1 MVKCPVF
8 EIMYGGAR
16 GGGKTDG
23 MLGKFANKAGRYGE
37 HCIGVFFRRTRED
50 LKEAVERSKQIY
62 APLGAKLVSERQWR
76 FPNGAR
82 LKFEYLDRDKDADN
96 YQGHSYCVAL
106 GTRIRMADGSLREIE
121 RVRPGDMVATLEGAK
136 RVLRTTPPYRA
147 ECVEYEVHGEGRLI
161 GKQVHPATH
170 PVLSIA
176 SGRQKPSDGTRHSGV
191 QLPPAHAPWLSVRPH
206 PDVDQGRGV
215 ESAWLGDVA
224 SDCEGSGGKRP
235 DGQQPLVLSVPVAL
249 AEPWIPKCTTCSGAS
264 IQCRT
269 DDRCGSLL
277 REKYQSGRTA
287 VIQGWQRL
295 CGHGQPLS
303 DRIASIA
310 GDLTAIPWRCALAG
324 SLQVEDWPVG
334 CLLGRRS
341 DGVRLPG
348 RSATGPGDAP
358 SQGDA
363 ARRGRDG
370 SASGETGCI
379 HERTPPLSSEYI
391 HPYSGAR
398 RRQEVPTVL
407 GHAKVRFVGESL
419 VSDLT
424 VEDANHYITECGLI
438 NKNTDVFMEELTHW
452 PDPTP
457 VNKLKATLRSAHGVP
472 CQFHAT
478 CNPGGP
484 GHLWVK
490 ERYIDPAPGGW
501 KILREEFENP
511 FDGTTQTLERVFIP
525 SRLTDNRLLL
535 DSDPMYVA
543 KLQQSGSKELVRAWL
558 EGDWDIV
565 VGAYFDCWNEWKARG
580 GLVKPFT
587 IPKHWVRFRSFDWGS
602 ARPFSVG
609 WWAVASEHYE
619 PLNIPTGALVRY
631 REWYGA
637 SKANVGLKLD
647 AEQVADGIVQRTEET
662 IDYSV
667 ADPAIFSVDGGP
679 SIAERMARRGVAFR
693 RGDNR
698 RVGKLGHSVGWDQ
711 VRSRFN
717 GDDRPMMYVFDTCTD
732 FVRTMPALQHDETR
746 PEDIDTDGEDHVAD
760 EVRYACMSRPWTR
773 ALPPKPMGAIAKA
786 SGAPTFNEMLERSK
800 RRRANVS

>member
-23 MLGKFANKAGRYGE
+23 MLGKFAIKAGRYGE

-50 LKEAVERSKQIY
+50 LKEAIERSKQIY
-62 APLGAKLVSERQWR
+62 GPIGAKLTNERQWR

-96 YQGHSYCVAL
+96 YQGHNY
-106 GTRIRMADGSLREIE
+106 
-121 RVRPGDMVATLEGAK
+121 
-136 RVLRTTPPYRA
+136 
-147 ECVEYEVHGEGRLI
+147 
-161 GKQVHPATH
+161 
-170 PVLSIA
+170 
-176 SGRQKPSDGTRHSGV
+176 
-191 QLPPAHAPWLSVRPH
+191 
-206 PDVDQGRGV
+206 
-215 ESAWLGDVA
+215 
-224 SDCEGSGGKRP
+224 
-235 DGQQPLVLSVPVAL
+235 
-249 AEPWIPKCTTCSGAS
+249 
-264 IQCRT
+264 
-269 DDRCGSLL
+269 
-277 REKYQSGRTA
+277 
-287 VIQGWQRL
+287 
-295 CGHGQPLS
+295 
-303 DRIASIA
+303 
-310 GDLTAIPWRCALAG
+310 
-324 SLQVEDWPVG
+324 
-334 CLLGRRS
+334 
-341 DGVRLPG
+341 
-348 RSATGPGDAP
+348 
-358 SQGDA
+358 
-363 ARRGRDG
+363 
-370 SASGETGCI
+370 
-379 HERTPPLSSEYI
+379 
-391 HPYSGAR
+391 
-398 RRQEVPTVL
+398 
-407 GHAKVRFVGESL
+407 
-419 VSDLT
+419 
-424 VEDANHYITECGLI
+424 
-438 NKNTDVFMEELTHW
+438 TDVFMEELTHW

-490 ERYIDPAPGGW
+490 ERYIDPAPRGW
-501 KILREEFENP
+501 QILTEEFENP
-511 FDGTTQTLERVFIP
+511 FDGTAQTLERVFIP

-565 VGAYFDCWNEWKARG
+565 VGAFFDCWNEWKARG

-587 IPKHWVRFRSFDWGS
+587 IPQHWVRFRSFDWGS

-619 PLNIPTGALVRY
+619 PLNIPTGAIIRY

-637 SKANVGLKLD
+637 SSANVGLKLD
-647 AEQVADGIVQRTEET
+647 AEQVADGIAERTAEK

-679 SIAERMARRGVAFR
+679 SIAERMARRGVSFR

-698 RVGKLGHSVGWDQ
+698 RVGELGHGVGWDQ
-711 VRSRFN
+711 VRSRFT

-732 FVRTMPALQHDETR
+732 FVRTIPALQHDELR
-746 PEDIDTDGEDHVAD
+746 PEDVDTDGEDHVAD

-773 ALPPKPMGAIAKA
+773 ALPPKPVDAIARA
-786 SGAPTFNEMLERSK
+786 SQAPTFNQLLERNR
-800 RRRANVS
+800 RRRADA